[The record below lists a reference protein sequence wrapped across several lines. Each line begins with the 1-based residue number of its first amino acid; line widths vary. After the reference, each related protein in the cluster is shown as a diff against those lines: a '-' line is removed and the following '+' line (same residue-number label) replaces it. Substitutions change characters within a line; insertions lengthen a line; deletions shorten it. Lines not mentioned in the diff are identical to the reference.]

1 MKIQDT
7 IFRKVYNYFNI
18 KIIME
23 TLVDQGKHVSFSA
36 NSRFILNLIRVF
48 ASQMVV
54 IGHGLNFFEIGS
66 NLKPPKMP
74 YMQNIAVVTFFLI
87 SGFLISNSA
96 YEKRQKGNYVFKD
109 FCFDRT
115 VRIYVTLIPMLLV
128 IVFLDLVI
136 IYVFNDA
143 YYQNAFRLDVFISNF
158 FMLQDSISL
167 SSNFSDFSLLGN
179 TSFGS
184 ARPLWTIPV
193 EWWMYFIFGFLLLYN
208 TEAEDQKESSKNLKE
223 KIIGFIIFLGS
234 VLFLA
239 IIALGPRKRI
249 KILLLTTWII
259 GYSFMLLINIRNKH
273 RNYSFIRPIL
283 LFMIIL
289 GFLFFELTNI
299 IVIIFLV
306 LIEVVGIF
314 LYIFHVNSKS
324 RLGIILVQ
332 LEIKIKNILGNLI
345 EKLSSK
351 KKILFF
357 FVLISII
364 GSTIRIL
371 VMKVAYDPLFILLF
385 SISFYFII
393 LFFNSCSFK
402 IPETIIKIFQFL
414 SSYSFVLYI
423 VHYSIFIVF
432 LNLVDYINIS
442 STFLFFL
449 AFIVINLISILLSLI
464 TERKTGIFKKKLKSL
479 FD

>member
-1 MKIQDT
+1 
-7 IFRKVYNYFNI
+7 
-18 KIIME
+18 ME
-23 TLVDQGKHVSFSA
+23 TLVDQGKHVSLSA

-54 IGHGLNFFEIGS
+54 IGHGINFFEIGS
-66 NLKPPKMP
+66 NLKPPQMP

-96 YEKRQKGNYVFKD
+96 YEKRQKENYLFKD
-109 FCFDRT
+109 FCFDRS
-115 VRIYVTLIPMLLV
+115 VRIYTTLLPMLLIV
-128 IVFLDLVI
+128 VFLDLVI
-136 IYVFNDA
+136 IYVFNDTF
-143 YYQNAFRLDVFISNF
+143 YQNAFKLDVFISNL

-193 EWWMYFIFGFLLLYN
+193 EWWMYFIFGFILLHN
-208 TEAEDQKESSKNLKE
+208 TEAEAEDQKESSKNLKE
-223 KIIGFIIFLGS
+223 KIISFIIFLAS

-289 GFLFFELTNI
+289 SFLFFELTNI
-299 IVIIFLV
+299 IIIIFLV
-306 LIEVVGIF
+306 LIEVVGFF

-345 EKLSSK
+345 EKLSRK
-351 KKILFF
+351 KKILFS

-371 VMKVAYDPLFILLF
+371 VTKVAYDPLFILLF